1 MLRRLSAGIPSRLL
15 RQHLLAWMKTSSF
28 QFNRPLLLVVVV
40 TLPFSASWMFFL
52 ISPRLKTDQGDALD
66 WARHSHLVLE
76 QMQALERSI
85 DELEQPDREYLLTA
99 SVADRLKFYLSAAA
113 VLAKNEELRLL
124 LVQQNRWGIDL
135 TTFEK
140 QIESRIAFLRQI
152 AQLKESGHSD
162 EAVSNVSSDHSR
174 SDLASLHSTFAAMLS
189 KESQAIDHQRDLV
202 ESRSNVHEIIILVL
216 LALSTAVV
224 VGAGILFLRIKQL
237 QNIITVCA
245 WTQRV
250 NYNGRWMRMEEFLW
264 ERFRVKVSH
273 GISEEAFDGVMGIVG
288 KNLTISD
295 DRVER
300 PTTPVPTK
308 HTSA

>member
-1 MLRRLSAGIPSRLL
+1 
-15 RQHLLAWMKTSSF
+15 MKTSSF
-28 QFNRPLLLVVVV
+28 QFNRPFLLVVVV
-40 TLPFSASWMFFL
+40 TLPFLAALMFFL
-52 ISPRLKTDQGDALD
+52 ISRRLKTDQSDALD
-66 WARHSHLVLE
+66 WARHSRLVVE
-76 QMQALERSI
+76 QVQSLERSI
-85 DELEQPDREYLLTA
+85 DQLEQTDREYLLTA
-99 SVADRLKFYLSAAA
+99 SEADRLKFYLKATA
-113 VLAKNEELRLL
+113 VLEEYEELRLL
-124 LVQQNRWGIDL
+124 LIQQNHWEFDL
-135 TTFEK
+135 KIFEE
-140 QIESRIAFLRQI
+140 QIKNRIAFLRQI
-152 AQLKESGHSD
+152 AQLKESGQSG
-162 EAVSNVSSDHSR
+162 EAVDDISSDRSR
-174 SDLASLHSTFAAMLS
+174 SDLESLHSSFATMLNSES
-189 KESQAIDHQRDLV
+189 KALNRQRELV
-202 ESRSNVHEIIILVL
+202 ETRSNIREVITLVL

-300 PTTPVPTK
+300 PTTPVSTK
-308 HTSA
+308 HTNA

>member
-1 MLRRLSAGIPSRLL
+1 
-15 RQHLLAWMKTSSF
+15 MKTSSF
-28 QFNRPLLLVVVV
+28 QFNRPFLLVVVV
-40 TLPFSASWMFFL
+40 TLPFLAALMFFL
-52 ISPRLKTDQGDALD
+52 ISRRLKTDQSDALE
-66 WARHSHLVLE
+66 WARHSRLVVE
-76 QMQALERSI
+76 QVQSLERSI
-85 DELEQPDREYLLTA
+85 DQLEQTDREYLLTA
-99 SVADRLKFYLSAAA
+99 SEADRLKFYLKATA
-113 VLAKNEELRLL
+113 VLEEYEELRLL
-124 LVQQNRWGIDL
+124 LIQQNHWEFDL
-135 TTFEK
+135 KIFEE
-140 QIESRIAFLRQI
+140 QIKNRIAFLRQI
-152 AQLKESGHSD
+152 AQLKESGQSG
-162 EAVSNVSSDHSR
+162 EAVDDISSDRSR
-174 SDLASLHSTFAAMLS
+174 SDLESLHSSFATMLNSES
-189 KESQAIDHQRDLV
+189 KALNRQRELV
-202 ESRSNVHEIIILVL
+202 ETRSNIREVITLVL

-300 PTTPVPTK
+300 PTTPVSTK
-308 HTSA
+308 HTNA

>member
-1 MLRRLSAGIPSRLL
+1 
-15 RQHLLAWMKTSSF
+15 MKTNSF
-28 QFNRPLLLVVVV
+28 QFNRPFLLVVVV
-40 TLPFSASWMFFL
+40 TLPFLAALMFFL
-52 ISPRLKTDQGDALD
+52 ISRRLKTDQNDAID
-66 WARHSHLVLE
+66 WGRHARLVLE
-76 QMQALERSI
+76 QVQSLERSI
-85 DELEQPDREYLLTA
+85 DQLEQTDREFLLTA
-99 SVADRLKFYLSAAA
+99 SEANRLKFYLNAAA
-113 VLAKNEELRLL
+113 VLAEYQELRLL
-124 LVQQNRWGIDL
+124 LIQQTHWGIDL
-135 TTFEK
+135 KVFEE
-140 QIESRIAFLRQI
+140 QIKERIAFLRQI
-152 AQLKESGHSD
+152 AQLKESGQSN
-162 EAVSNVSSDHSR
+162 EAVDGVSSDRSR
-174 SDLASLHSTFAAMLS
+174 SDLESLHSSFAAMLYN
-189 KESQAIDHQRDLV
+189 ESQALNRQRELV
-202 ESRSNVHEIIILVL
+202 ESRSNIREVITLVL

-300 PTTPVPTK
+300 PTTPVSTK

>member
-1 MLRRLSAGIPSRLL
+1 
-15 RQHLLAWMKTSSF
+15 MKTSSF
-28 QFNRPLLLVVVV
+28 QFNRPFLLVVVV
-40 TLPFSASWMFFL
+40 TLPFLAALMFFL
-52 ISPRLKTDQGDALD
+52 ISRRLKTDQNDALD
-66 WARHSHLVLE
+66 WGRHSRLVLE
-76 QMQALERSI
+76 QVQSLERSI
-85 DELEQPDREYLLTA
+85 DQLEQTDREYLLTA
-99 SVADRLKFYLSAAA
+99 SEADRLKFYLNAAA
-113 VLAKNEELRLL
+113 VLAEYEELRLL
-124 LVQQNRWGIDL
+124 LIQTHGGMDL
-135 TTFEK
+135 KVFEE
-140 QIESRIAFLRQI
+140 QIKDRIAFLRQI
-152 AQLKESGHSD
+152 AQLKESGQSG
-162 EAVSNVSSDHSR
+162 EAVDGVSSDRSR
-174 SDLASLHSTFAAMLS
+174 SDLESLHSSFSAMLNN
-189 KESQAIDHQRDLV
+189 ESQALNRQRELV
-202 ESRSNVHEIIILVL
+202 ESRSNIREVITLVL
-216 LALSTAVV
+216 LVLSTAVV

-300 PTTPVPTK
+300 PTTPVSTK

>member
-1 MLRRLSAGIPSRLL
+1 MLRQLSAGIPSRLL
-15 RQHLLAWMKTSSF
+15 RQLWLAWMKTSSF

-40 TLPFSASWMFFL
+40 TLPFLAALMFFL
-52 ISPRLKTDQGDALD
+52 ISRRLKTDQNDAID
-66 WARHSHLVLE
+66 WAKHARLVLE
-76 QMQALERSI
+76 QAQSLERSL
-85 DELEQPDREYLLTA
+85 DELEQTDREYLLTA
-99 SVADRLKFYLSAAA
+99 SAADRLKFYLNAVA
-113 VLAKNEELRLL
+113 VLAENEELRLL
-124 LVQQNRWGIDL
+124 LLQQSHWGIDL
-135 TTFEK
+135 KPVED
-140 QIESRIAFLRQI
+140 QIKNRIAFLRQI
-152 AQLKESGHSD
+152 AQLKESGRSD
-162 EAVSNVSSDHSR
+162 EAVDGVRSDQSR
-174 SDLASLHSTFAAMLS
+174 SDLESLHSSFAAMLN
-189 KESQAIDHQRDLV
+189 KESQAIGRQRELV
-202 ESRSNVHEIIILVL
+202 ESRSNIREIITLVL

>member
-1 MLRRLSAGIPSRLL
+1 
-15 RQHLLAWMKTSSF
+15 MKTSSF
-28 QFNRPLLLVVVV
+28 QFNRPFLLVVVV
-40 TLPFSASWMFFL
+40 TLPFLAALMFFL
-52 ISPRLKTDQGDALD
+52 ISRRLKTDQNDAMD
-66 WARHSHLVLE
+66 WARHARLVLE
-76 QMQALERSI
+76 QMQTLERSI
-85 DELEQPDREYLLTA
+85 DELEQADREYLLTA
-99 SVADRLKFYLSAAA
+99 SPADRLKFYLNAVA
-113 VLAKNEELRLL
+113 VLAENDELRLL
-124 LVQQNRWGIDL
+124 LVQQTQWGIDQN
-135 TTFEK
+135 TFEE
-140 QIESRIAFLRQI
+140 QIENRIKFLREI
-152 AQLKESGHSD
+152 AGLKESGQSD
-162 EAVSNVSSDHSR
+162 AAVNGVSSVQSR
-174 SDLASLHSTFAAMLS
+174 TDLASLHSTFAAMLS
-189 KESQAIDHQRDLV
+189 KESQAINHQRELV
-202 ESRSNVHEIIILVL
+202 ESRSNIREVITLVL

-300 PTTPVPTK
+300 PTTPVSTK